1 MLIVAFPEL
10 QRRMDH
16 AGLKMSY
23 DGIDEAAHFSVYHMH
38 EWHCGYDP
46 AGLLRVKPDGTLP
59 QQASFEGPRR
69 VFYADLNE
77 MMCFLF
83 ELLDIFKED
92 HIILAPFFHYY
103 PFVLSAEKNDIY
115 QETLDFLHRNHLR
128 KDSRAGV
135 ELSLPENRDVM
146 TMAVEGAFRDVTQL
160 CIFAKKAGFLIA
172 PNHHFEVVFYAANTT
187 EIEHAAVSSLKKHPN
202 LCFFKN

>member
-16 AGLKMSY
+16 AGLKISY

-135 ELSLPENRDVM
+135 ELSLPEDCDAM

-160 CIFAKKAGFLIA
+160 CIFAEKTGLLIA
-172 PNHHFEVVFYAANTT
+172 PNHHFEVMFYAANTE
-187 EIEHAAVSSLKKHPN
+187 EIERAAASLLQKYPN
-202 LCFFKN
+202 LRFCKN